1 VKNLKKDAKIILSAL
16 FAAACCMF
24 LSCAGKNTASGDENS
39 HSVLTVKSAGEDS
52 ADLKIPTQTWHVSN
66 DRICILFGYGY
77 NDEAFVKSMTK
88 ELYKKYGAAENGGL
102 ILPLVFPSDF
112 KHGTKSIAAELPLY
126 LDGSEVRGLIL
137 FGAPENTNFGVAH
150 LLDSYDGQPVFPVF
164 SFFPQDDVLGMEGT
178 ADFVLDKAQEADI
191 DGVVENESEQS
202 FVKEVPDIIRK
213 SVEYILALDAPL
225 AKDKNLYVHLKN
237 ITGSIKI
244 NRYVDPESGLQS
256 VNHFVMN

>member
-1 VKNLKKDAKIILSAL
+1 MKKDAKFILSAL
-16 FAAACCMF
+16 FAAACCIF
-24 LSCAGKNTASGDENS
+24 LSCAGRNTGSDNENP
-39 HSVLTVKSAGEDS
+39 HSSLSVKAAGEDS
-52 ADLKIPTQTWHVSN
+52 EDLKVPTQTWHVSN

-88 ELYKKYGAAENGGL
+88 ELYQKYGAAENGGL

-112 KHGTKSIAAELPLY
+112 KHGTRSIAAELPLY
-126 LDGSEVRGLIL
+126 LDDKEIRGLIL
-137 FGAPENTNFGVAH
+137 LGAPENTNFGVAH
-150 LLDSYDGQPVFPVF
+150 LQDSYDDLPVFPVF

-178 ADFVLDKAQEADI
+178 SDFVLDKAQEADI
-191 DGVVENESEQS
+191 DGVVNNESEQS
-202 FVKEVPDIIRK
+202 FVKEVPDIIRR
-213 SVEYILALDAPL
+213 SVSYMLALDASLP
-225 AKDKNLYVHLKN
+225 KDKNLYAHLKN